1 MFQHDRAAFDRAIS
15 VGALSNG
22 AIAQSPP
29 GPSAETSGGGDEAIA
44 RFLRAARSHL
54 HLQVAYVSEII
65 GDESV
70 FRHVDAPGL
79 EHLVKPGDRKSLDDV
94 YCRHILE
101 GRLPEL
107 IPDTSA
113 QPLAVSMPITAAVPI
128 GAHVSVPIRLPDGA
142 LYGMFCCLGPAADP
156 SLNPRDLGM
165 MRTLA
170 DLAAAEIA
178 RERQEEESREARRA
192 PIEAM
197 LRSGA
202 FETALQPIWRLG
214 RARPI
219 GFESLTRFNAEPRRA
234 PDIWFEDA
242 ADVGLGTELEL
253 AAIARALQTLQQL
266 PADIYLTVNA
276 SPATAC
282 DPRLH
287 DMLAQADLGRVVLEI
302 TEQQRF
308 DDFATLEAALVGL
321 RGSGMRLAVD
331 DAGSGYA
338 GLQQILRLKPDIIK
352 LDRFFVHQ
360 IDRDPSRRALAAAL
374 AEFASQVQ
382 CQIVAEG
389 VEEDSELQVLRQ
401 LGFQTIQGYLLGR
414 PGSLAAAQA
423 LSSES
428 GTAAERVAEAANSV

>member
-1 MFQHDRAAFDRAIS
+1 MFQHDRATFETALAATPAPADAGAGSAI
-15 VGALSNG
+15 
-22 AIAQSPP
+22 
-29 GPSAETSGGGDEAIA
+29 D
-44 RFLRAARSHL
+44 RFLRAARAHL
-54 HLQVAYVSEII
+54 HLEVAYVSEIV
-65 GDESV
+65 GNESV

-107 IPDTSA
+107 IPDTA
-113 QPLAVSMPITAAVPI
+113 AEPLALSMPITAAVPI
-128 GAHVSVPIRLPDGA
+128 GAHVSVPVRLPDGS

-178 RERQEEESREARRA
+178 REQQDAISLAARRA

-197 LRSGA
+197 LASGA
-202 FETALQPIWRLG
+202 FETVLQPIWRLG
-214 RARPI
+214 RDRPI
-219 GFESLTRFNAEPRRA
+219 GFESLTRFHAEPRRG

-242 ADVGLGTELEL
+242 AAVGFGTELEL
-253 AAIARALQTLQQL
+253 AAIAQALAVLGQL
-266 PADIYLTVNA
+266 PDDIYLTVNA
-276 SPATAC
+276 SPSTAC
-282 DPRLH
+282 DPRL
-287 DMLAQADLGRVVLEI
+287 LALLGTTDLSRLVLEI

-308 DDFATLEAALVGL
+308 EDMALLEAALSPF
-321 RGSGMRLAVD
+321 RASGMRLAVD

-338 GLQQILRLKPDIIK
+338 GLQQILGLRPDIIK
-352 LDRFFVHQ
+352 LDRFFVRE
-360 IDRDPSRRALAAAL
+360 IDRDPVRRALAAAL
-374 AEFASQVQ
+374 AEFSAQVG

-389 VEEDSELQVLRQ
+389 VEEDAELQVLRT

-414 PGSLAAAQA
+414 PGTLAAAQA
-423 LSSES
+423 LAS
-428 GTAAERVAEAANSV
+428 GEAVAT